1 MLRTKTL
8 MLRSDLRDYS
18 DAYIVVKWNNT
29 VNKKTFT
36 ALILKRVIMHI
47 QMQMLLILQMI
58 MRKVKKVG
66 F

>member
-1 MLRTKTL
+1 

-18 DAYIVVKWNNT
+18 DAYIVVKWNIT
-29 VNKKTFT
+29 VNKKNLLL
-36 ALILKRVIMHI
+36 LILKRVIMQI

>member
-29 VNKKTFT
+29 VNKKIFT

>member
-1 MLRTKTL
+1 

>member
-18 DAYIVVKWNNT
+18 DEYIVVKWNNT

>member
-47 QMQMLLILQMI
+47 QIQMLLILQMI